1 MAKEKKESDIPSEVT
16 DNVKVYPEINEYLGP
31 AGEQKEMSEEYLRI
45 QSEKSDKEVL
55 PPGSGAYP
63 EPIGRF
69 PIKEVLE
76 TAKASDRF
84 SFLQKE
90 KMQARRNFTEVEL
103 IELGASVA
111 NDHARV
117 EELKDE
123 AKSAAAEYKTQI
135 ANLVNMIKNNSRKI
149 IEGFEMEPVTVHV
162 YLDYETKKR
171 IYINPVN
178 GTVMKETDFKMEDF
192 QRKIEIPQPGA
203 TIAKNED
210 GTYQSDLGLKLAGVF
225 NAPEGEKKFEMKD
238 DTDFDNGNEFAE

>member
-1 MAKEKKESDIPSEVT
+1 MAKEKKDQQESDIPSEVT
-16 DNVKVYPEINEYLGP
+16 KEVNYPESQEYLGP
-31 AGEQKEMSEEYLRI
+31 VDGVSTPNEGDNANFTSPAMGTY
-45 QSEKSDKEVL
+45 
-55 PPGSGAYP
+55 
-63 EPIGRF
+63 

-149 IEGFEMEPVTVHV
+149 IEGFEMEPITVHV

-178 GTVMKETDFKMEDF
+178 GIVMKETDFKMEDF
-192 QRKIEIPQPGA
+192 QRKIEVPELGDSIS
-203 TIAKNED
+203 KNPD
-210 GTYQSDLGLKLAGVF
+210 GTYKSDLGLKLAGIF
-225 NAPEGEKKFEMKD
+225 DAPEQEKKFEMKD
-238 DTDFDNGNEFAE
+238 DTDFDNGTDEPAE

>member
-1 MAKEKKESDIPSEVT
+1 MAKEKKEQQESDIPSEVKE
-16 DNVKVYPEINEYLGP
+16 KVNYPESQEYLGP
-31 AGEQKEMSEEYLRI
+31 VDDVSAPNEKE
-45 QSEKSDKEVL
+45 
-55 PPGSGAYP
+55 SGNFP
-63 EPIGRF
+63 EPQNPPMGTY

-149 IEGFEMEPVTVHV
+149 IEGFEMEPITVHV

-178 GTVMKETDFKMEDF
+178 GIVMKETDFKMEDF
-192 QRKIEIPQPGA
+192 QRKIEVPELGDSIS
-203 TIAKNED
+203 KNPH
-210 GTYQSDLGLKLAGVF
+210 GTYKSDLGLKLAGIF
-225 NAPEGEKKFEMKD
+225 DAPEQEKKFEMKD
-238 DTDFDNGNEFAE
+238 DTDFDNGTDEPAE